1 MPHRASQRD
10 VGGDAFQWQ
19 NYGFEL
25 LLGVLCVGC
34 ACFFACSLI
43 SGGLIMVNG
52 GLMVINSG
60 LIVLAVC
67 HFTMLGMIWGAI
79 G

>member
-1 MPHRASQRD
+1 MSNLHVHVHHRYMDLGYTVLIISSLVLYSSSTSDFCSAFLSQVLRVPHRASQRD

-34 ACFFACSLI
+34 A
-43 SGGLIMVNG
+43 
-52 GLMVINSG
+52 
-60 LIVLAVC
+60 
-67 HFTMLGMIWGAI
+67 
-79 G
+79 

>member
-25 LLGVLCVGC
+25 LLGVLCVG
-34 ACFFACSLI
+34 
-43 SGGLIMVNG
+43 
-52 GLMVINSG
+52 LMVINSG
-60 LIVLAVC
+60 LMVV
-67 HFTMLGMIWGAI
+67 HHG
-79 G
+79 